1 MYTSIVRAGRYSNHL
16 RGNIAINAFLAV
28 LVGPHDNAYL
38 ISLEELLHLVRTEL
52 HNVVLLLG
60 VTLGVGFKSH
70 GFFTGHGVTP
80 QNVDCDLLMSLLDIA

>member
-1 MYTSIVRAGRYSNHL
+1 M
-16 RGNIAINAFLAV
+16 
-28 LVGPHDNAYL
+28 GPHDNADV

-60 VTLGVGFKSH
+60 VTAGVGFESH

-80 QNVDCDLLMSLLDIA
+80 QNVDGDLLVSVLDVA